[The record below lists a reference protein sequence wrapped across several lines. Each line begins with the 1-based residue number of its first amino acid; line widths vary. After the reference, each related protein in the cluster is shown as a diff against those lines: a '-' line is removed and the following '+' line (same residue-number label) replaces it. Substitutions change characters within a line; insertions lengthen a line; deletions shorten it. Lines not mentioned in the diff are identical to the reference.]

1 MEFASPH
8 WLWALLALPVI
19 VAAEAWLVRRDRSRT
34 ARLVSR
40 VLWPRVVHRRA
51 EGWRWARLALV
62 LVGVAGLA
70 TAMARPRWGI
80 VREKVDREG
89 VDVVLVVDTSGS
101 MATDDVQP
109 SRFAAARASL
119 LDLVGTLDGDR
130 VALVALEGDAYA
142 LVPLTLDLDAVG
154 LFLDTLEPGAVPT
167 PGTSIGA
174 GLDKALSLFVDEERD
189 NKVVVLVSDG
199 EDLEGGLDDALARAR
214 KAGVVVHTV
223 GIGTEQGAPVP
234 DFDAEGRRSGFKRH
248 DDGSV
253 VVSRLH
259 ADTLQRIAEET
270 GGRYVRMRGV
280 DTSLWPIA
288 AAIEGMDQRTFSS
301 DYRYRRKERYQWPLG
316 VAVAALLAALALPLP
331 ERRRRGA
338 ALPLLVA
345 VLLPGAVAVPAQ
357 AAPAGQPEEG
367 SRAAAELLLKP
378 YRFTAAGRSSFAD
391 GDFPRALERFQ
402 EAAGAR
408 PDDPRLTFNVADA
421 LYKTGEYAQAE
432 ALFAALARKGDARLA
447 AAARYNLG
455 NARYMQQRYRDA
467 ADAYR
472 SALEVAPDDLETR
485 RNLERALR
493 ALEEQKKQQE
503 QQQNQQS
510 QDRKQDQRKDQEQD
524 RQSKDGEQRE
534 QEERQQS
541 PQAGQQ
547 QERQQRPMTDEEK
560 EQQRFEK
567 ETGMPKER
575 AMQLLEAL
583 QQNEKAQQK
592 KLLAAKRAG
601 ARKGKD
607 W

>member
-8 WLWALLALPVI
+8 WLWALLALPLI
-19 VAAEAWLVRRDRSRT
+19 VAAEAWLVRRDRART

-40 VLWPRVVHRRA
+40 ALWPRVVRRRA

-62 LVGVAGLA
+62 LVGVAGLV

-89 VDVVLVVDTSGS
+89 VDVVLAVDTSGS

-167 PGTSIGA
+167 PGTAIGA

-214 KAGVVVHTV
+214 KDGVVVHTV

-234 DFDAEGRRSGFKRH
+234 DFDADGRRSGFKH
-248 DDGSV
+248 HEDGSV

-259 ADTLQRIAEET
+259 ADTLRRIADET
-270 GGRYVRMRGV
+270 GGRYVRMRGA

-288 AAIEGMDQRTFSS
+288 AAIEGMDQKTFSS

-331 ERRRRGA
+331 GLRRHSH
-338 ALPLLVA
+338 ALPALLAA
-345 VLLPGAVAVPAQ
+345 VLLVGAAGPAQ
-357 AAPAGQPEEG
+357 ADPAAEDGGG
-367 SRAAAELLLKP
+367 SRAAAELLLEP
-378 YRFTAAGRSSFAD
+378 YRLNAAGRSSFEE
-391 GDFPRALERFQ
+391 GDFPRALDRFQ
-402 EAAGAR
+402 RAAGTR
-408 PDDPRLTFNVADA
+408 PDDARLTFNVADA
-421 LYKTGEYAQAE
+421 LYKTGKYAQAE
-432 ALFAALARKGDARLA
+432 ALFAALARQEGAPLA

-455 NARYMQQRYRDA
+455 NARFMQQRYREA
-467 ADAYR
+467 VDAYR

-493 ALEEQKKQQE
+493 ALQEQQKQQE
-503 QQQNQQS
+503 QQQQK
-510 QDRKQDQRKDQEQD
+510 QDRQQNEKDTQEQSRKDQQQQDQQQQGQDEQ
-524 RQSKDGEQRE
+524 RQRE
-534 QEERQQS
+534 QGE
-541 PQAGQQ
+541 
-547 QERQQRPMTDEEK
+547 QERQQRPMTEEEK
-560 EQQRFEK
+560 EEQRFEK

-583 QQNEKAQQK
+583 QQNEKEQQK

-601 ARKGKD
+601 AKKGKD